1 MRQRTPNGCHSEH
14 FPYVIPSDS
23 EESCIPPCHSERQ
36 RLEESRTANVILTVF
51 ALSFRAIARNLSI
64 DYTQPRVRDSSFRVS
79 DTPFRMTKKTLG
91 AAFFDSFLWHKRNE
105 QLTLF
110 KKNKYTRDFSPG
122 KRKGEKL

>member
-1 MRQRTPNGCHSEH
+1 MRQRTLNGCHSEH

-23 EESCIPPCHSERQ
+23 EESCIPP
-36 RLEESRTANVILTVF
+36 VIPKGN
-51 ALSFRAIARNLSI
+51 ALRNLSI
-64 DYTQPRVRDSSFRVS
+64 DYTQPKVKDSSLRVS

-110 KKNKYTRDFSPG
+110 KKK
-122 KRKGEKL
+122 